1 MVYRTKKFDLVQRI
15 SKIKTNRASVKSAES
30 KQTENEASDSAPVK
44 KVEKNRDHLKI
55 FLDTGMVELVWLW
68 LAIVYK
74 QIIKSIHLVKTQ
86 VIYFSWVFICSMVT
100 KNISPFESK
109 RRTCKLL

>member
-15 SKIKTNRASVKSAES
+15 SKIKTNYRASVKSAES
-30 KQTENEASDSAPVK
+30 KQTESEASDSAPVK

-86 VIYFSWVFICSMVT
+86 IMKYHCRWV
-100 KNISPFESK
+100 
-109 RRTCKLL
+109 LLYSHN